1 MIRFLP
7 GLLIA
12 SVLAL
17 FQVVSSRF
25 SISSLDANL
34 FTIPLQA
41 PGWLVD
47 PDASVWDLLH
57 WLLAVVLLVSAGLR
71 IQKIS
76 RENHAVR
83 DESTRKPNELVTSGS
98 YAQVR
103 HPMYAMSMMNILAL
117 FCAFGTLLG
126 VGVALLLV
134 SFQYLNGVMEEQH
147 QLVPL
152 FGPAYEAYRKAV
164 PRKYFTTAQLNLLI
178 CYLSMT
184 LLDVLL

>member
-17 FQVVSSRF
+17 FQAVGSPLF
-25 SISSLDANL
+25 NL
-34 FTIPLQA
+34 FTIPL
-41 PGWLVD
+41 
-47 PDASVWDLLH
+47 
-57 WLLAVVLLVSAGLR
+57 
-71 IQKIS
+71 
-76 RENHAVR
+76 
-83 DESTRKPNELVTSGS
+83 
-98 YAQVR
+98 
-103 HPMYAMSMMNILAL
+103 
-117 FCAFGTLLG
+117 LG
-126 VGVALLLV
+126 AGVALLLV

-147 QLVPL
+147 YLVPL
-152 FGPAYEAYRKAV
+152 FGLAYEAYRKAV